1 MKLHTTS
8 QPAFQRWTHRVLPG
22 WSCAL
27 LLSLGGASLASAQG
41 QASQAVV
48 PPSAAASAAAP
59 PSVTL
64 VHKLPQADADFLH
77 DAIQHCLTN
86 AQSSQLALETSRDS
100 QVKSLAQQILNQ
112 HAKTRDQLVTLA
124 MSKGTEIP
132 TAPSLTQK
140 ARLMMLSMRDGG
152 SFDKDYINSWAIA
165 ANEEAVEL
173 FQRAAAEAGDADVR
187 ALAKDT
193 LPSLQHVVEQARSLQ
208 LTNAQNKA
216 NN

>member
-8 QPAFQRWTHRVLPG
+8 QPAFQRWTHRVLSG

-27 LLSLGGASLASAQG
+27 LLSLGGASLAAAQG

-48 PPSAAASAAAP
+48 PPSAAASATAP

-64 VHKLPQADADFLH
+64 VHKLPQADAEFLH
-77 DAIQHCLTN
+77 DAIQRCLTN

-132 TAPSLTQK
+132 TTPSLTQK

-165 ANEEAVEL
+165 ANEETVEL
-173 FQRAAAEAGDADVR
+173 FQKAAAEAGDADVR